1 MTISKKLLIIWSL
14 AAGMHYGAH
23 ASNYETKQL
32 QVLEFVETLQ
42 SYNVEEIQKAAKW
55 LDKQMTT
62 FGYYS
67 HDYRLLK
74 IIKIIETNSSI
85 HAKTVAI
92 LALKTKNKERVAKEQ
107 AMADENYKKYE
118 AERQTQ
124 TQATTT
130 ECEKYEAL
138 RRKQTYKDLAMVLT
152 ATIFIFPT
160 ITCLGK
166 IGEHAGTTLFNTYFS
181 TPSI

>member
-1 MTISKKLLIIWSL
+1 MTISKKLLIVWSL
-14 AAGMHYGAH
+14 AAGMHYGAQ
-23 ASNYETKQL
+23 ANDYETKQL

-42 SYNVEEIQKAAKW
+42 NYYDEDMQKAAKW

-62 FGYYS
+62 SGYYS

-92 LALKTKNKERVAKEQ
+92 LALKTKNKERVAKQ
-107 AMADENYKKYE
+107 QTMSDEIHKKYE

-124 TQATTT
+124 TQEAMA
-130 ECEKYEAL
+130 ENEKHEAL

-160 ITCLGK
+160 MTCLGK

-181 TPSI
+181 TRSI